1 MHNVAGTWESEFWLW
16 LTDVDMISIGGS
28 RTTLKQFVYGVIART
43 LKEYVN
49 DSLVTM
55 LEWSVQKMLSA

>member
-1 MHNVAGTWESEFWLW
+1 MHNVAGTWEFEFWLW

-28 RTTLKQFVYGVIART
+28 QTTLKQFVYGVIART